1 MNTRHPIRKL
11 HRGVTLLEVLFAVFL
26 VAVSATILAASMPSA
41 SRSQKIADLNNK
53 ATNLAQKELEA
64 IRSVGYANV
73 TPAQLVGVG
82 LLDSVTPVATN
93 TYAFTQVDQGASDS
107 PSVLL
112 PSGTG
117 TVKIEQVG
125 LDMRRVTVRVAWFH
139 RGATRSV
146 SVGTLIADL

>member
-1 MNTRHPIRKL
+1 MNTQQPVRKL

-26 VAVSATILAASMPSA
+26 VAVSAAILAASMPSA

-73 TPAQLVGVG
+73 SAAQLLGDG
-82 LLDSVTPVATN
+82 LIDSATPVAASTYGFTN
-93 TYAFTQVDQGASDS
+93 VDQGAMDS
-107 PSVLL
+107 PGVLL

-125 LDMRRVTVRVAWFH
+125 LDLRRVTVKVAWLH
-139 RGATRSV
+139 RGVARSV
-146 SVGTLIADL
+146 SVGTLVADL